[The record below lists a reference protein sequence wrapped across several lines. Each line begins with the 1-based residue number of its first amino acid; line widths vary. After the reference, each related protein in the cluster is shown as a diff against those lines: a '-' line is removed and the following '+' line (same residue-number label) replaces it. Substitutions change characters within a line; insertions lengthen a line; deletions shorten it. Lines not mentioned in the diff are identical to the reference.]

1 MSNIRV
7 TYEYIRLN
15 MVICRLYTNT
25 LVTYECIGAIK
36 MKCTIFL
43 FTLTLDTNLRV
54 FQYKL
59 LNLIIFTNDKLFKFQ
74 LEDSPSCTFCKTNE
88 ESLEH
93 LLFFCKIIEFF
104 WKEVLSWLAILI
116 NEIVDF
122 SLIDV
127 LFGKFDIDEDF
138 IVINHI
144 LLLAKFYI

>member
-43 FTLTLDTNLRV
+43 FTFTLDTNLRV

-59 LNLIIFTNDKLFKFQ
+59 LNRIIFTNDKLFKFK
-74 LEDSPSCTFCKTNE
+74 LVDSPFCTCCKTNE

-93 LLFFCKIIEFF
+93 LLFFCKITE
-104 WKEVLSWLAILI
+104 
-116 NEIVDF
+116 
-122 SLIDV
+122 
-127 LFGKFDIDEDF
+127 LF
-138 IVINHI
+138 
-144 LLLAKFYI
+144 